1 MREVHSPTGRLHVL
15 SLDPASGRVVV
26 DRWIDNLVTT
36 AGRELL
42 AQLLTGLVPGIV
54 QVELAV
60 GGPAEGQQPP
70 DPYPPAAA
78 SDTNLHL
85 PLRRAATELEVIGVV
100 PDSVPPRY
108 AMSISAVIPAEVGGD
123 TLVLRE
129 AGLIMVKGGDEASP
143 PAQPGD
149 LASNEVLYNRVVFD
163 TITKDPELQMTLT
176 WEVMF

>member
-1 MREVHSPTGRLHVL
+1 MREVHTPTGRLHVV
-15 SLDPASGRVVV
+15 SLDPVSGRVVI

-42 AQLLTGLVPGIV
+42 AELLTGLVPGIV

-60 GGPAEGQQPP
+60 GGPAEGEAPP
-70 DPYPPAAA
+70 EPYPPAAA

-85 PLRRAATELEVIGVV
+85 PLRRVATEFEVVGVV
-100 PDSVPPRY
+100 PNSTPPRF
-108 AMSISAVIPAEVGGD
+108 AMSISAVIPAEIGGE

-129 AGLIMVKGGDEASP
+129 AGLIMVKGGDESSP
-143 PAQPGD
+143 PAQPGE

-163 TITKDPELQMTLT
+163 TITKDPELQMTLS
-176 WEVMF
+176 WEVSF